1 MKVYSAYV
9 LSVASSIRVHS
20 HPKYNEVY
28 STQSPCGGQEKPM
41 GAQKVILD
49 ECELNVIEYKI
60 LDY

>member
-1 MKVYSAYV
+1 M

-20 HPKYNEVY
+20 HRKYNEIY
-28 STQSPCGGQEKPM
+28 SIQSPCGGQEKPM
-41 GAQKVILD
+41 GAQKIILD